1 MKSKTALRKVAVIVS
16 GIDEE
21 YQNTNLKGI
30 HAYAEEH
37 GVHVVH
43 FVAFGGTLCSEH
55 HDVGEY
61 NIYNLC
67 QYNDFDG
74 VILFINTISDSVS
87 IAEIVKNL
95 WRCRVPVICVDN
107 DLDSRFY
114 YVGIDNFNA
123 MQNIV
128 RHIVH
133 DHHCKKVAYISGPK
147 SNSES
152 IQRYYA
158 YESVMREAGLEID
171 PNLIYYG
178 SFSSCDGVDG
188 INYFLA
194 HNEVQPDAI
203 ICANDVIALAT
214 ILVLDEHGIRVPE
227 DIMVTGFDNIYAA
240 RNFFPAITSVSRPL
254 FQSGYHACKTV
265 LEAKPDTP
273 HSVILKTKMELRQ
286 SCGCG
291 CHAENKD
298 EVDKDER
305 TFRKNVYQQ
314 LNYYQVNVPFMTR
327 MSYVLAESES
337 FAQSLEN
344 LKIFVKESG
353 CDRFY
358 LCLGEGWNNQRIEKT
373 EDGQKVY
380 FAESYISHGYA
391 ETMQVPL
398 ALTNGIFTDLPSFP
412 SKQMLP
418 DCELKYDTPTL
429 YYMMPLHF
437 QDQCFG
443 YCIFCGAY
451 GAHFNIENSL
461 IHTWVMNVANS
472 LENIRKKEHLD
483 QALAEMNA
491 LYVKD
496 SLCGINNRN
505 GFDKYTADVFE
516 TCQAENRT
524 CMMMFIDMDRLK
536 YVNDVF
542 SHKEGDNALYQLS
555 CAIKKSCKNGEVPA
569 RFGGDEF
576 IVFATNYSE
585 EQAQALS
592 DAIHKGL
599 KKYNSISGKA
609 YEVDASIGWYVM
621 AVSEEDTLSELITAA
636 DKKMYEEKKT
646 EESGENRIKINSEKL
661 KGRKYDGYSID
672 YRRITRH
679 WSVHRY
685 TTCQGWLSYC
695 NQPLPQRR

>member
-21 YQNTNLKGI
+21 YQNTILKGI

-43 FVAFGGTLCSEH
+43 FVAFAGTLCSER

-61 NIYNLC
+61 NIYSLC

-74 VILFINTISDSVS
+74 VFLLINTISDSVFV
-87 IAEIVKNL
+87 AEIVKNL

-123 MQNIV
+123 MQNII

-147 SNSES
+147 SNPEC

-171 PNLIYYG
+171 PNLIYHS
-178 SFSSCDGVDG
+178 SFCSCDAADG

-194 HNEVQPDAI
+194 HSEVQPDAI
-203 ICANDVIALAT
+203 ICANDVTALAT

-227 DIMVTGFDNIYAA
+227 DIIVTGFDNIYAA

-254 FQSGYHACKTV
+254 FQTGYHACKTV

-273 HSVILKTKMELRQ
+273 HSNILKTKMELRQ

-327 MSYVLAESES
+327 MSYVLAESKS

-353 CDRFY
+353 YDRFY
-358 LCLGEGWNNQRIEKT
+358 LCLNEGWNDQRIEKT
-373 EDGQKVY
+373 ADGQKVY
-380 FAESYISHGYA
+380 FAESYTSHGYA

-437 QDQCFG
+437 RDQCFG
-443 YCIFCGAY
+443 YCIFCGA
-451 GAHFNIENSL
+451 HFNIENPL
-461 IHTWVMNVANS
+461 IHTWVMNVANA
-472 LENIRKKEHLD
+472 LENIQKKEHLD
-483 QALAEMNA
+483 QALAEVNA
-491 LYVKD
+491 LYIKD

-505 GFDKYTADVFE
+505 GFNKYMADVFE

-524 CMMMFIDMDRLK
+524 CMMMFIDMDGLK
-536 YVNDVF
+536 YVNDAF
-542 SHKEGDNALYQLS
+542 SHEEGDNALYQLS
-555 CAIKKSCKNGEVPA
+555 CAIKKSCKNGEVSA

-609 YEVDASIGWYVM
+609 YEVDASIGWYVT

-636 DKKMYEEKKT
+636 DKKMYEEKKRKKAA
-646 EESGENRIKINSEKL
+646 RIA
-661 KGRKYDGYSID
+661 
-672 YRRITRH
+672 
-679 WSVHRY
+679 
-685 TTCQGWLSYC
+685 
-695 NQPLPQRR
+695 